1 MTALSKIR
9 TIIIA
14 QISQCFVAHLAAR
27 CGTSFRQ
34 PQTNI
39 PFPSTVCG
47 QYQSISA
54 LGSPGLNASLNNS
67 GLNSANRRVTAPA
80 TSTVSAFVNAHT
92 E

>member
-1 MTALSKIR
+1 ME
-9 TIIIA
+9 TITIA
-14 QISQCFVAHLAAR
+14 QIRQPLTLHLTAYGGLIA
-27 CGTSFRQ
+27 SFRQ

-47 QYQSISA
+47 QYQIASA
-54 LGSPGLNASLNNS
+54 PGSPGLNASPNNN
-67 GLNSANRRVTAPA
+67 GFNSANRRDTTPA